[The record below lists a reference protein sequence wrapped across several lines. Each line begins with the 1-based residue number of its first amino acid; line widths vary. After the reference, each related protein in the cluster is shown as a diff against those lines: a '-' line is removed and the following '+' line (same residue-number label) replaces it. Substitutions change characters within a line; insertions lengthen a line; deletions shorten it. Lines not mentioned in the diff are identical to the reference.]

1 MLPEEGSS
9 GNLPALG
16 GPDLMLEENP
26 GDPGLQPCCAEVA
39 ERGQAVGGGAQSLTA
54 EPRSLLG
61 AMSSGQLPSAPRL
74 GRA

>member
-1 MLPEEGSS
+1 MLTSASGNRKCPQPTTMLPEEGSS

-39 ERGQAVGGGAQSLTA
+39 ERGQAVGGGH
-54 EPRSLLG
+54 
-61 AMSSGQLPSAPRL
+61 
-74 GRA
+74 RA